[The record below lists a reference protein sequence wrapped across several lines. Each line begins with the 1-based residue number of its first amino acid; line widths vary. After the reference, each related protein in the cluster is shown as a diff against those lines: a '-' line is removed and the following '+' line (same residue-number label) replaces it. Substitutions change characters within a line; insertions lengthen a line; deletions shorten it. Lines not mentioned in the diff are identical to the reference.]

1 MYGAVVS
8 VVVVFVVVLTECYY
22 FEDNTRPRYLTAA
35 VGDSVVFN
43 CEIDFPQSFPIPYRL
58 YWKRKGKVIYSWQ
71 DGQVTEADEYVGRIA
86 LVTKTPHRTYG
97 MGSINLTSVR
107 ESDAGWFECRTL
119 FPNRTPAWRNNG
131 TWFHLTV
138 SGGNLLAIPPLNK
151 TVLEGEEVEFTCL
164 TKDFEIRVKWFK
176 DGISL
181 TEYHDLINRSWVTKD
196 NSLMIRPTDSGDTG
210 EYECEASNA
219 EGERQTARAYLNVQY
234 KAKVVYAPPEIHLPF
249 GRPALLDCHYRA
261 NPPLTNLR
269 WDKDGFLFDPYN
281 IQGVFYRRNGSLYI
295 NKVDESHNGI
305 YTCTPYNDLGS
316 AGASTNMHVIV
327 QKPPIF
333 VKTPHNLYLRKLG
346 ESVEMTCDA
355 TDGEDGHKPLIVWYK
370 KDGTTMPV
378 GRYFIKEGNLT
389 IVEIQTQ
396 DRGIYQC
403 SATNKAATISVETE
417 LLVENVPSSAPY
429 NVSATSSANSVHI
442 TWLISRHRTNV
453 DFSVWYKTREST
465 EWKTYAV
472 PSTKSMEAT
481 ITNLNPGTAYEM
493 MVLCKDD
500 NGDGFFSKSIL
511 VWTKDLE
518 IEPETSLKSK
528 YPPVGFPRNV
538 TVHPT
543 DDGLLVKWLKPEYGL
558 EFLKWYIVRWTKDND
573 EYFFGSGDTTNT
585 SFLITSL
592 AEGTEYDIQVV
603 ALSIDDQQSVSGKVK
618 GTFPGFKSL
627 RAVATGIIAG
637 LAFLVV
643 AFIAV
648 FYIKKKWFR
657 AYPQTSVKT

>member
-8 VVVVFVVVLTECYY
+8 VVVVFVIVLTECYY

-86 LVTKTPHRTYG
+86 LVTKIPHRTYG

-151 TVLEGEEVEFTCL
+151 TVLEGDEVEFTCL

-181 TEYHDLINRSWVTKD
+181 SEYHDLINRSWVTKD

-219 EGERQTARAYLNVQY
+219 EQERQTARAYLNVQY
-234 KAKVVYAPPEIHLPF
+234 KAKVVYAPPEIHLPY

-295 NKVDESHNGI
+295 SKVDESHNGI

-370 KDGTTMPV
+370 V
-378 GRYFIKEGNLT
+378 
-389 IVEIQTQ
+389 
-396 DRGIYQC
+396 
-403 SATNKAATISVETE
+403 
-417 LLVENVPSSAPY
+417 
-429 NVSATSSANSVHI
+429 
-442 TWLISRHRTNV
+442 
-453 DFSVWYKTREST
+453 
-465 EWKTYAV
+465 
-472 PSTKSMEAT
+472 
-481 ITNLNPGTAYEM
+481 GTAYEM

-543 DDGLLVKWLKPEYGL
+543 DDGLLVEWLKPEYGL
-558 EFLKWYIVRWTKDND
+558 EFLKWYIVRWTKNND
-573 EYFFGSGDTTNT
+573 EYFFGSADTTNT
-585 SFLITSL
+585 SYLITSL

-637 LAFLVV
+637 LAFLAV
-643 AFIAV
+643 AFVAV

-657 AYPQTSVKT
+657 AYPQISVKT